1 MNPIRI
7 FRHDSW
13 VGAGHFIR
21 TLERNKFSYELVA
34 IDQGEPVVTDINNVS
49 GLAFLGGTMSVNDT
63 HPWISEELNL
73 ICRAAEKNLPIIG
86 HCFGAQLISKALG
99 GNISTMPKKEIG
111 WHAIEFLDNEICK
124 QWFSRLPKTLD
135 VLLWH
140 EDAMTI
146 PSGAT
151 PLYTT
156 VHNPNQAF
164 TIGNIIA
171 TIPHLE
177 VTANMLNDWLQVYG
191 YDLVPLSDS
200 VQSEAEIS
208 RDLVQRISS
217 MHQLADVIYD
227 QWLSMLDADQNIL

>member
-1 MNPIRI
+1 M
-7 FRHDSW
+7 
-13 VGAGHFIR
+13 
-21 TLERNKFSYELVA
+21 VA
-34 IDQGEPVVTDINNVS
+34 IDQGEPIPTDINNIS
-49 GLAFLGGTMSVNDT
+49 GLAFLGGTMSVNDAL
-63 HPWISEELNL
+63 PWISEELNL
-73 ICRAAEKNLPIIG
+73 ICHAAEKNLPIIG

-99 GNISTMPKKEIG
+99 GSISTMPKKEIG
-111 WHAIEFLDNEICK
+111 WHTIEFLDNEICK

-164 TIGNIIA
+164 AIDNIIA

-177 VTANMLNDWLQVYG
+177 VTSTMLNDWLEVYG
-191 YDLVPLSDS
+191 YDLEPLSDS
-200 VQSEAEIS
+200 VQSEVEIS
-208 RDLVQRISS
+208 RDLAERLST
-217 MHQLADVIYD
+217 MHQLADVMYTR
-227 QWLSMLDADQNIL
+227 WLSMLGINQNMR